1 MISYT
6 AGMPPPVR
14 QSLLTED
21 MTHTSV
27 SENCTYADWKTI
39 PVSAAS
45 GYVGSGGVVDDL
57 PPFDDVPPDLSFEDV
72 ERTFPRFSSLEGL
85 GAYRV

>member
-45 GYVGSGGVVDDL
+45 GYVGSG
-57 PPFDDVPPDLSFEDV
+57 
-72 ERTFPRFSSLEGL
+72 
-85 GAYRV
+85 

>member
-27 SENCTYADWKTI
+27 SENCTYANWKTI

-45 GYVGSGGVVDDL
+45 GYVGSGGVADDVL
-57 PPFDDVPPDLSFEDV
+57 SFDDVPPDLSFEDL
-72 ERTFPRFSSLEGL
+72 ERTFSRFSRLEGL
-85 GAYRV
+85 REYRV